1 MLYLSYFHQSK
12 TTIVDFK
19 FINTEY
25 IETVSGG
32 DKEIVKDLVSIFRD
46 QADEFT
52 AEMKLLLEKKDYFNL
67 GLLAHKAKSSV
78 AIVGMTDLAG
88 LLKTFELEAKA
99 GSNTGNYDGYISRF
113 ETETRK
119 AVQELESYIAGF

>member
-1 MLYLSYFHQSK
+1 M
-12 TTIVDFK
+12 DFK

-32 DKEIVKDLVSIFRD
+32 DTEVVKELVGIFRD
-46 QADEFT
+46 QAVEFT
-52 AEMKLLLEKKDYFNL
+52 AEMRSLLASKDYFNL

-78 AIVGMTDLAG
+78 AIVGMADLAS

-99 GSNTGNYDGYISRF
+99 GSNPENYKSYISRF
-113 ETETRK
+113 ESDTK
-119 AVQELESYIAGF
+119 GAVRELESYVAGI